1 MEAVGGV
8 WSLPFSVARREECV
22 SVQRPLVEAWGDFL
36 GGFPWDWFC
45 TLTFRDPVPSFT
57 AHRRFAFFMRD
68 VEQAAGLPIAWF
80 RADEY
85 GPLGG
90 RLHLHAL
97 VSNVG
102 HLRRLTW
109 MDRWD
114 ARNGY
119 ARILKFD
126 PEKGAAYYC
135 AKYVTKQFGEWDL
148 SDNITAFRQYQPT
161 LR

>member
-1 MEAVGGV
+1 
-8 WSLPFSVARREECV
+8 
-22 SVQRPLVEAWGDFL
+22 
-36 GGFPWDWFC
+36 
-45 TLTFRDPVPSFT
+45 
-57 AHRRFAFFMRD
+57 MRD

-135 AKYVTKQFGEWDL
+135 AKYVTK
-148 SDNITAFRQYQPT
+148 
-161 LR
+161 